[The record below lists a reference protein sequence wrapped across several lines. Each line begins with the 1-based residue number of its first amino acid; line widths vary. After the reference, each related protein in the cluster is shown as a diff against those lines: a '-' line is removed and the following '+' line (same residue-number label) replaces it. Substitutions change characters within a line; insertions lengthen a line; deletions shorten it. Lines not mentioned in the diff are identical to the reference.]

1 MRRLERRVRRQQAEN
16 VRNVHVGWFF
26 RHAGMACRVLPRE
39 IWRCVPCKRYR
50 GERREGAKD
59 IERERGMG
67 VCVYVCEGGVF
78 GQGRQKIPRG
88 ISQSKRPCG
97 ETLHT

>member
-1 MRRLERRVRRQQAEN
+1 MRRLERRVCREQAEN

-26 RHAGMACRVLPRE
+26 RHAGTACRVLPRE

-59 IERERGMG
+59 IERERERGID
-67 VCVYVCEGGVF
+67 VCVWFVCVCVCEGGVF
-78 GQGRQKIPRG
+78 G
-88 ISQSKRPCG
+88 
-97 ETLHT
+97 